1 MADYDGF
8 KKRRREL
15 QKRGKFRGFGICCLL
30 EHSGGSPVESA
41 KLSFPGDGTLLLTL
55 NVQNTG
61 QGHATVFP
69 RVIAEKLGIPADKI
83 PHTNGDSS
91 NELPG
96 YASVGSR
103 SAMTAGHS
111 IVKAMDTILQKGK
124 PIAAAM
130 LETGEADI
138 VYKNG
143 NFEVVGTD
151 RRVDVV
157 RRRIARATD

>member
-1 MADYDGF
+1 LADYDGF
-8 KKRRREL
+8 KKRRRDS

-41 KLSFPGDGTLLLTL
+41 KLSFAGAGTLLRAL
-55 NVQNTG
+55 NVKNTG

-83 PHTNGDSS
+83 PHSNGDSS

-103 SAMTAGHS
+103 SAMPAGHE
-111 IVKAMDTILQKGK
+111 IVKAMATTLQKGK
-124 PIAAAM
+124 PIAATL
-130 LETGEADI
+130 LETGEANI
-138 VYKNG
+138 VYK
-143 NFEVVGTD
+143 
-151 RRVDVV
+151 
-157 RRRIARATD
+157 

>member
-1 MADYDGF
+1 M
-8 KKRRREL
+8 
-15 QKRGKFRGFGICCLL
+15 
-30 EHSGGSPVESA
+30 
-41 KLSFPGDGTLLLTL
+41 
-55 NVQNTG
+55 QNTG

-138 VYKNG
+138 GYKNG

-151 RRVDVV
+151 RRVALFDVAPRCRNEKARRD
-157 RRRIARATD
+157 RRRPRHQIHHRNAAGLIRTACTSPRSR